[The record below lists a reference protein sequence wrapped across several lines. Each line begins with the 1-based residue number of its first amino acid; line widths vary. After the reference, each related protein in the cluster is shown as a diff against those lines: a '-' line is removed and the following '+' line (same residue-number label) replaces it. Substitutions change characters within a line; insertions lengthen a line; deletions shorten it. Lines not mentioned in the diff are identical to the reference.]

1 MADNFLQFSMVVPLP
16 TDDAVTWC
24 RESLTALGGYFS
36 AAGARTP
43 HEFPSSLGGVV
54 MQALREEWDHL
65 GFEWSI
71 NRPSEKAEHVAELW
85 LHADDVGT
93 PEHLAAFLRT
103 YLINFNPTGAL
114 WFSWAFTCS
123 KMRVNEFG
131 GGAVV
136 VTANRVTFLDV
147 QDWATRRA
155 NTATKRLAT
164 K

>member
-1 MADNFLQFSMVVPLP
+1 MADNFLQFSMIVPLP
-16 TDDAVTWC
+16 TEDAVTWC
-24 RESLTALGGYFS
+24 HESLTALDRLLHEGMP
-36 AAGARTP
+36 AASEA
-43 HEFPSSLGGVV
+43 FDKSLAGLIA
-54 MQALREEWDHL
+54 QAEREEWDHL

-71 NRPSEKAEHVAELW
+71 TGSHDKAHVAELW
-85 LHADDVGT
+85 LHADEVGT
-93 PEHLAAFLRT
+93 PENLAAFLRA
-103 YLINFNPTGAL
+103 YLAKFDPTGSL
-114 WFSWAFTCS
+114 WFSWAATCS
-123 KMRVNEFG
+123 KMRANEFG